1 MHVYCNQSWVDFN
14 SAHWKYDH
22 IEHSCLW
29 NRNRIYADSNH
40 GDFYRK
46 FHFEKNKALVKTY
59 ITCSNNS
66 KIYRMNKRGPIVII
80 EDDIDDQDIL
90 TDIFKELNYN
100 NKLIFFA
107 DGEKALEYLTETDI
121 EPFLVL
127 SDLNMP
133 KLNGMELREK
143 IHNNEDLRLKSIPY
157 LFFSTSAEQRHVI
170 DAYSRSIQGFF
181 VKPSNYDKLKKIIV
195 KIVEY
200 WQECESPNYIKNA
213 QQ

>member
-1 MHVYCNQSWVDFN
+1 
-14 SAHWKYDH
+14 
-22 IEHSCLW
+22 
-29 NRNRIYADSNH
+29 
-40 GDFYRK
+40 
-46 FHFEKNKALVKTY
+46 
-59 ITCSNNS
+59 
-66 KIYRMNKRGPIVII
+66 MNKTGPIIII
-80 EDDIDDQDIL
+80 EDDLDDQEML
-90 TDIFKELNYN
+90 VDIFKELNYSN
-100 NKLIFFA
+100 ELIFFG
-107 DGEKALEYLTETDI
+107 DSVKALAYLTETEI

-127 SDLNMP
+127 SDINMP

-181 VKPSNYDKLKKIIV
+181 VTPSNYAKLKSTII

-213 QQ
+213 Q